1 MLERFIVQPLRSFE
15 RRPTFSTSSQPKE
28 CMSEL
33 RFTCPACGQHMQC
46 EKAYVGDKTACP
58 NCQAELR
65 IPFSHTP
72 IEPKTQLP
80 RAELVSAPAEPSL
93 ASNDHPSFGLTEAAV
108 PISAAPKSTGP
119 VPHVESQTCICPVC
133 QSELRIIERTA
144 PSDEPRIAQL
154 VRTGAQTTRE
164 NEAPNS
170 KPNEPSKN
178 AVREDEIAAA
188 REAHPVSLY
197 PSIKPRLAYILSG
210 GKAVSPESSAN
221 SNSEPHQSENHP
233 PPQSHAE

>member
-1 MLERFIVQPLRSFE
+1 
-15 RRPTFSTSSQPKE
+15 
-28 CMSEL
+28 MSEL

-65 IPFSHTP
+65 VPFSHTP

-80 RAELVSAPAEPSL
+80 RAELVSTPAEPSL
-93 ASNDHPSFGLTEAAV
+93 ASNDHPSVGLTEAAA
-108 PISAAPKSTGP
+108 PIPSAPKSTGP
-119 VPHVESQTCICPVC
+119 APHAESQSCICPVC

-144 PSDEPRIAQL
+144 PNDESKIVQL
-154 VRTGAQTTRE
+154 VRTEAQTTRE
-164 NEAPNS
+164 NEAPDS
-170 KPNEPSKN
+170 KPSETAKI
-178 AVREDEIAAA
+178 AVREEEIAAA

-210 GKAVSPESSAN
+210 GKAVSPESSASAN
-221 SNSEPHQSENHP
+221 LGPHQSENHP
-233 PPQSHAE
+233 PSQSHAE